1 MRITPNITMQNS
13 LYNIQRTRTTMDS
26 TNEKIASG
34 MNYNRPSDDP
44 VAARL
49 LIGLSD
55 RLRANEQYASNID
68 KASIAL
74 KMMDAPLTAMI
85 TTLSNV
91 RSLASTASSGTL
103 DDATRQN
110 TISQLTAFREQLAD
124 YGNTQIGNQYIF
136 AGTMTTTK
144 PFERAVQTVPPP
156 VGFNYYNGNNG
167 TISVEIDAGVTE
179 TTNIPG
185 SQVLTGPDVNI
196 LKTLDELIDKLEN
209 NPTDITGMQALT
221 TQLDDG
227 AQQLYNAQVTN
238 GNRITRIAAL
248 DTMLYN
254 SNNTIQTVLGD
265 VQNADYAKLAVQL
278 QQQTLALE
286 ATLSTTAKVSQMSLL
301 DYL

>member
-1 MRITPNITMQNS
+1 
-13 LYNIQRTRTTMDS
+13 
-26 TNEKIASG
+26 
-34 MNYNRPSDDP
+34 
-44 VAARL
+44 
-49 LIGLSD
+49 
-55 RLRANEQYASNID
+55 
-68 KASIAL
+68 
-74 KMMDAPLTAMI
+74 MMDAPLTAMI

-124 YGNTQIGNQYIF
+124 YGNTQIGDQYIF
-136 AGTMTTTK
+136 AGTKTTTK
-144 PFERAVQTVPPP
+144 PFDRAVQSPPDTAS
-156 VGFNYYNGNNG
+156 YYNGNDG
-167 TISVEIDAGVTE
+167 TISIEIDAGVTE

-238 GNRITRIAAL
+238 GNRITRIAAM
-248 DTMLYN
+248 DTMLSN
-254 SNNTIQTVLGD
+254 SNNTIQTVFGD

>member
-13 LYNIQRTRTTMDS
+13 LYNIQRVRNQLDS

-34 MNYNRPSDDP
+34 QNYNRPSDDP

-49 LIGLSD
+49 LIGLND

-74 KMMDAPLTAMI
+74 KMTDAPLTAMI

-91 RSLASTASSGTL
+91 RSLASTATSGSL
-103 DDATRQN
+103 DDITRQN

-144 PFERAVQTVPPP
+144 PFDRAVQSPPDTAP
-156 VGFNYYNGNNG
+156 YYNGNDE

-209 NPTDITGMQALT
+209 DPADILGMQALA

-227 AQQLYNAQVTN
+227 AQQIYNAQVTN
-238 GNRITRIAAL
+238 GTRITRIEAL
-248 DTMLYN
+248 DRMLYN

-265 VQNADYAKLAVQL
+265 VQNADYAKLAVEL
-278 QQQTLALE
+278 QQQQMAFE